1 MINKEKTF
9 NILKTALALTK
20 ADMTEAILENE
31 RLSLT
36 RFAESKIHQ
45 NIDTE
50 SATLTIRMI
59 KDKKISVVATGD
71 LSEAGIKKAI
81 DDGVVQLD
89 YMLPDEQFVSLPKP
103 DDTVFK
109 EDYLSP
115 GTSEFGAEQRAEAVQ
130 KIANIGHK
138 GNLEAAGAF
147 RIETKAMAV
156 ANTFGIQRFFIGNSS
171 ELSVTISGR
180 EKNSGWGIE
189 YNPDAALINVDTLGI
204 NATRKA
210 MLSRNPIS
218 LPDGQYTV
226 ILEPAAVGQ
235 LLLFLGFMGF
245 GAKSLVQKRSFMVG
259 KIGQKIAGDNFTVD
273 EDPFDL
279 AFNTIPFDYEGVTK
293 VKLPLVENGIARG
306 VVSNS
311 YYAAQMNTQSTG
323 HALHPTNS
331 SGPYPK
337 NMVVTP
343 GDTNLEAMIK
353 GTEKGILIT
362 HFWYINFLNP
372 MKTMITGTTRD
383 GTFLIENGQITNP
396 IVNMRTNQS
405 ILEAFSNIAEISRD
419 QIIYPQY
426 SVLMKVPAMKINN
439 FNLTAE
445 QVEGS
450 QC

>member
-1 MINKEKTF
+1 MINKEEATK
-9 NILKTALALTK
+9 ILKTALSLVK
-20 ADMTEAILENE
+20 GDMNEAILESE

-50 SATLTIRMI
+50 SAALTMRIM
-59 KDKKISVVATGD
+59 KDKKISIVATGD
-71 LSEAGIKKAI
+71 LSEDGIKKAA
-81 DDGVVQLD
+81 DDAAMILE
-89 YMLPDEQFVSLPKP
+89 YMPPDEQAVPLPQP
-103 DDTVFK
+103 DNALLQ
-109 EDYLSP
+109 EDYMSP
-115 GTSEFGAEQRAEAVQ
+115 GSANFGPEQRAEAVR
-130 KIANIGHK
+130 KIAAIGHK

-147 RIETKAMAV
+147 RIETRTMAMA
-156 ANTFGIQRFFIGNSS
+156 NSFGLQRFFKGNSA
-171 ELSVTISGR
+171 EFSVTMSGR
-180 EKNSGWGIE
+180 DKNSGWGIA
-189 YNPDAALINVDTLGI
+189 YNPDALLIDVDQLGLM
-204 NATRKA
+204 ATRKA

-245 GAKSLVQKRSFMVG
+245 GAKALAQRRSFMAG
-259 KIGQKIAGDNFTVD
+259 KIGQKIAGDNFTVY
-273 EDPFDL
+273 EDPFDP
-279 AFNTIPFDYEGVTK
+279 AFKAIPYDYEGTAK
-293 VKLPLVENGIARG
+293 VKVPLIENGIARG

-311 YYAAQMNTQSTG
+311 YYAAQIGETSTG
-323 HALHPTNS
+323 NALHPANG

-337 NMVVTP
+337 YMVVTP
-343 GDTNLEAMIK
+343 GGKTLDEIIR

-372 MKTMITGTTRD
+372 MRTMITGTTRD
-383 GTFLIENGQITNP
+383 GTFLIEDGKMTDP

-419 QIIYPQY
+419 QIVYPQY

-445 QVEGS
+445 KVEGGE
-450 QC
+450 C